1 MTDTHTF
8 NPTWASPPGD
18 TVADLL
24 AERGLTQADLAERTG
39 YTRKHINDVVRGR
52 AAISY
57 EAALKLETV
66 LGSTADFWM
75 RREVQYR
82 EALARQELNRQFKA
96 SAPWLG
102 RLPLAS
108 MVKSGWVERFP
119 DKGQQVA
126 ACLRFFGVAS
136 VEAWETTYSE
146 PLLAFRKSARAS
158 TEGPAAAAWLR
169 QGELLAGGI
178 ATGHFDVAG
187 LRERLTEL
195 RRLTLITDQK
205 VFVPALTALCAEVGV
220 AVVLVPTLPG
230 CPATGAT
237 RWLTPAKALLMLSD
251 RYRTHDVLWFTFF
264 HELCHLLHHSKKM
277 TVIEGGDGLD
287 ARLEDEADTF
297 AANLLIPPADAR
309 RLADL
314 PRDARAIAAFAREIG
329 VAPGI
334 VLGRMQKDGLV
345 GWSRCG
351 ELKVRYEFR
360 AQRAS

>member
-1 MTDTHTF
+1 MPDTHAF

-18 TVADLL
+18 TIADLL
-24 AERGLTQADLAERTG
+24 AERGLSQADLAERTG
-39 YTRKHINDVVRGR
+39 YTRKHVNDMVRGR

-66 LGSTADFWM
+66 LGSSADFWM

-82 EALARQELNRQFKA
+82 ESLARQELNRQFKA

-108 MVKSGWVERFP
+108 MVKFGWVERFP

-126 ACLRFFGVAS
+126 ACLRFFRVAS
-136 VEAWETTYSE
+136 VEAWEATYSE
-146 PLLAFRKSARAS
+146 PLTAFRKSAKAS

-169 QGELLAGGI
+169 RGELLAGAI
-178 ATGHFDVAG
+178 ATAPYDAAG
-187 LRERLTEL
+187 LRQRLPDL
-195 RRLTLITDQK
+195 RQLTLITDPEA
-205 VFVPALTALCAEVGV
+205 FVPALTALCAEAGV

-230 CPATGAT
+230 CPAAGAT
-237 RWLTPAKALLMLSD
+237 RWLTPTKALLMLSN
-251 RYRTHDVLWFTFF
+251 RYQTQDVLWFTFF
-264 HELCHLLHHSKKM
+264 HEICHVLNHSKKM
-277 TVIEGGDGLD
+277 TVIEGGSDLD

-314 PRDARAIAAFAREIG
+314 PRDAQAIAAFAREIG

-334 VLGRMQKDGLV
+334 VLGRMQKEQLV
-345 GWSRCG
+345 PWSRCG

-360 AQRAS
+360 ETSQP